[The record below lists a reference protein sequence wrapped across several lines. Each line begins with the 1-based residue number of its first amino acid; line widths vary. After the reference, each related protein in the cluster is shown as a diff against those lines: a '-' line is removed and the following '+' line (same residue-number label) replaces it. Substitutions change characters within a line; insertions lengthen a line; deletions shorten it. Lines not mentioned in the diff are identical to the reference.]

1 VSREGVWK
9 SGVAWQGPE
18 VTLAAPEAA
27 IAGLDGGAFA
37 TVSAPQKRGLLL
49 GSRDAPAV
57 FHRVSPKARRADP
70 HDTACLMS
78 EASSRRFEARRRLPS
93 TILLLG
99 LTSLFTDIG
108 TEMIFPLL
116 PVFLVETLHAG
127 PDYLGLI
134 EGAADTVASLLKLVS
149 GVIADRMRERKSLVF
164 FGYALAS
171 AVRPLV
177 AIATRPW
184 HVLAV
189 RVTDRIGKGIRGA
202 PRDALIADTAGS
214 RSGSAFG
221 FNQAMDNVGAV
232 VGPLL
237 ATGLVALHWPLRR
250 VFLIALVPGVVA
262 TALVGMVRETPSAR
276 STPRSASGRA
286 FSPSR
291 GLALYLAILIVFSLG
306 NSSDAFLLLRAR
318 SLGLSTAAIPVLWG
332 VLNISKVLWT
342 YAGGEWADR
351 VPKPALIAGGWFVY
365 AGVYL
370 GLARAGA
377 LWEVWAL
384 FVAYG
389 AFYGLTEPVEKA
401 LVRDL
406 AAVDQRGAAYGAYN
420 FVIGISA
427 LPAGILMGSVW
438 RVWGAAAALSMGA
451 SLAMLSCILLLVWS
465 AGRSKWAPPS

>member
-1 VSREGVWK
+1 MRL
-9 SGVAWQGPE
+9 P
-18 VTLAAPEAA
+18 
-27 IAGLDGGAFA
+27 
-37 TVSAPQKRGLLL
+37 
-49 GSRDAPAV
+49 
-57 FHRVSPKARRADP
+57 
-70 HDTACLMS
+70 
-78 EASSRRFEARRRLPS
+78 RRLPA

-127 PDYLGLI
+127 PDYLGLV

-149 GVIADRMRERKSLVF
+149 GLIADRVRERKNLVL

-177 AIATRPW
+177 AVATRPW

-202 PRDALIADTAGS
+202 PRDALIADTAGP

-237 ATGLVALHWPLRR
+237 ATALVALHWPLRR
-250 VFLIALVPGVVA
+250 VFLVALVPGVVA
-262 TALVGMVRETPSAR
+262 TALVGMVRETPRAR
-276 STPRSASGRA
+276 PTPALRPGRA
-286 FSPSR
+286 FSPGRSL
-291 GLALYLAILIVFSLG
+291 GFYLAVLVVFSLG

-318 SLGLSTAAIPVLWG
+318 SLGLSTEAIPVLWG
-332 VLNISKVLWT
+332 VLNVSKVLWT
-342 YAGGEWADR
+342 YVGGGWADR

-365 AGVYL
+365 AAVYL
-370 GLARAGA
+370 GLARAGE

-389 AFYGLTEPVEKA
+389 VFYGLTEPVEKA

-406 AAVDQRGAAYGAYN
+406 AAPDQRGAAYGAYN
-420 FVIGISA
+420 FVIGITA
-427 LPAGILMGSVW
+427 LPAGLLMGSVW
-438 RVWGAAAALSMGA
+438 RAWGPATALSMGA
-451 SLAMLSCILLLVWS
+451 GLAMLSCVLLLVWS
-465 AGRSKWAPPS
+465 ARRRKTASAP